1 MKIENYEKVQQLM
14 EEYQNAVSN
23 EGTYNR
29 LIENL
34 MTETPLLNFTN
45 TTIVNINGIEVTLNR
60 QQLEALCFLLKE
72 AKGTE
77 SERLQ
82 SLILDL

>member
-1 MKIENYEKVQQLM
+1 MKIENYAQVQQLM
-14 EEYQNAVSN
+14 EQYQNAVSN

-29 LIENL
+29 LIEKL
-34 MTETPLLNFTN
+34 MALKFVN
-45 TTIVNINGIEVTLNR
+45 TTIVNISGIEVTLNR
-60 QQLEALCFLLKE
+60 QQWARLVDIIKE

>member
-1 MKIENYEKVQQLM
+1 MKIENYAYVQQLM
-14 EEYQNAVSN
+14 EQYKNAVSN
-23 EGTYNR
+23 EGTYDR
-29 LIENL
+29 LIEKL
-34 MTETPLLNFTN
+34 MALKFVN
-45 TTIVNINGIEVTLNR
+45 TTIVNISGIEVTLNR
-60 QQLEALCFLLKE
+60 QQLARLVDIIKE

>member
-1 MKIENYEKVQQLM
+1 M

-23 EGTYNR
+23 EGTYDR
-29 LIENL
+29 LIEKL
-34 MTETPLLNFTN
+34 MALKFVN
-45 TTIVNINGIEVTLNR
+45 TTIVNISGIEVTLNR
-60 QQLEALCFLLKE
+60 QQLARLVDIIKE

>member
-1 MKIENYEKVQQLM
+1 MKIENYAQVQQLM
-14 EEYQNAVSN
+14 KQYQNAVSN

-29 LIENL
+29 LIEKL
-34 MTETPLLNFTN
+34 MALKFVN
-45 TTIVNINGIEVTLNR
+45 TTIVNISGIEVTLNR
-60 QQLEALCFLLKE
+60 QQWARLVDIIKE
-72 AKGTE
+72 AKGSE

>member
-1 MKIENYEKVQQLM
+1 MKIENYAHVQQLM
-14 EEYQNAVSN
+14 EQYQNAVSN

-29 LIENL
+29 LIEKL
-34 MTETPLLNFTN
+34 MALKFVN
-45 TTIVNINGIEVTLNR
+45 TTIVNISGIEVTLNR
-60 QQLEALCFLLKE
+60 QQWARLVDIIKE

-82 SLILDL
+82 SIISDL

>member
-29 LIENL
+29 LIEKL
-34 MTETPLLNFTN
+34 MALKFVN
-45 TTIVNINGIEVTLNR
+45 TTIVNISGIEVTLNR
-60 QQLEALCFLLKE
+60 QQWARLVDIIKE
-72 AKGTE
+72 AKGSE

-82 SLILDL
+82 SIISDL

>member
-1 MKIENYEKVQQLM
+1 MKIENYAQVQQLM
-14 EEYQNAVSN
+14 EQYQNAVSN

-29 LIENL
+29 LIEKL
-34 MTETPLLNFTN
+34 MAFKFVNA
-45 TTIVNINGIEVTLNR
+45 TIVNISGIEVTLNR
-60 QQLEALCFLLKE
+60 QQLARLVDIIKE

-82 SLILDL
+82 SIISDL

>member
-29 LIENL
+29 LIEKL
-34 MTETPLLNFTN
+34 MALKFVN
-45 TTIVNINGIEVTLNR
+45 TTIVNISGIEVTLNR
-60 QQLEALCFLLKE
+60 QQLARLVDIIKE

>member
-1 MKIENYEKVQQLM
+1 MKIENYAQVQQLM
-14 EEYQNAVSN
+14 EQYQNAVSN

-29 LIENL
+29 LIEKL
-34 MTETPLLNFTN
+34 MALKFVN
-45 TTIVNINGIEVTLNR
+45 TTIVNISGIEVTLNR
-60 QQLEALCFLLKE
+60 QQWARLVDIIKE

-82 SLILDL
+82 SLISDL

>member
-1 MKIENYEKVQQLM
+1 M

-60 QQLEALCFLLKE
+60 QQLARLVDIIKE

-82 SLILDL
+82 SIISDL

>member
-1 MKIENYEKVQQLM
+1 MKIENYAQVQQLM
-14 EEYQNAVSN
+14 KQYQNAVSN

-29 LIENL
+29 LIEKL
-34 MTETPLLNFTN
+34 MALKFVN
-45 TTIVNINGIEVTLNR
+45 TTIVNISGIEVTLNR
-60 QQLEALCFLLKE
+60 QQLARLVDIIKE

>member
-1 MKIENYEKVQQLM
+1 MKIENYAQVQQLKKQ
-14 EEYQNAVSN
+14 YQNAVAN

-29 LIENL
+29 LIEKL
-34 MTETPLLNFTN
+34 MALKFVN
-45 TTIVNINGIEVTLNR
+45 TTIVNISGIEVTLNR
-60 QQLEALCFLLKE
+60 QQWARLVDIIKE

-82 SLILDL
+82 SIISDL

>member
-1 MKIENYEKVQQLM
+1 MKIENYAQVQQLM
-14 EEYQNAVSN
+14 KQYQNAVSN

-29 LIENL
+29 LIEKL
-34 MTETPLLNFTN
+34 MTLKFTN
-45 TTIVNINGIEVTLNR
+45 ATTVNISGIEVTLNR
-60 QQLEALCFLLKE
+60 QQLARLVDIIKE

>member
-1 MKIENYEKVQQLM
+1 M

-72 AKGTE
+72 AKGAE

-82 SLILDL
+82 SIISDL

>member
-1 MKIENYEKVQQLM
+1 MKIENYAHVQQLM
-14 EEYQNAVSN
+14 EQYQNAVSN

-29 LIENL
+29 LIEKL
-34 MTETPLLNFTN
+34 MALKFVN
-45 TTIVNINGIEVTLNR
+45 TTIVNISGIEVTLNR

>member
-1 MKIENYEKVQQLM
+1 MKIENYAHVQQLM
-14 EEYQNAVSN
+14 EQYQNAVSN

-29 LIENL
+29 LIEKL
-34 MTETPLLNFTN
+34 MALKFVN
-45 TTIVNINGIEVTLNR
+45 TTIVNISGIEVTLNR
-60 QQLEALCFLLKE
+60 QQLARLVDIIKE

>member
-29 LIENL
+29 LIEKL
-34 MTETPLLNFTN
+34 MTLKFTN
-45 TTIVNINGIEVTLNR
+45 ATTVNISGIEVTLNR
-60 QQLEALCFLLKE
+60 QQWARLVDIIKE
-72 AKGTE
+72 AKGSE
-77 SERLQ
+77 SERLK
-82 SLILDL
+82 SIISDL

>member
-1 MKIENYEKVQQLM
+1 MKIENYAQVQQLM
-14 EEYQNAVSN
+14 EQYQNAVSN

-29 LIENL
+29 LIEKL
-34 MTETPLLNFTN
+34 MALKFVN
-45 TTIVNINGIEVTLNR
+45 TTIVNISGIEVTLNR

>member
-1 MKIENYEKVQQLM
+1 MKIENYAYVQQLM
-14 EEYQNAVSN
+14 EQYKNAVSN

-29 LIENL
+29 LIEKL
-34 MTETPLLNFTN
+34 MALKFVNA
-45 TTIVNINGIEVTLNR
+45 TIVNISGIEVTLNR
-60 QQLEALCFLLKE
+60 QQWARLVDIIKE

-82 SLILDL
+82 SIISDL

>member
-1 MKIENYEKVQQLM
+1 MKIENYAQVQKLM
-14 EEYQNAVSN
+14 KQYQNAVSN

-29 LIENL
+29 LIEKL
-34 MTETPLLNFTN
+34 MALKFVN
-45 TTIVNINGIEVTLNR
+45 TTIVNISGIEVTLNR
-60 QQLEALCFLLKE
+60 QQWARLVDIIKE

-82 SLILDL
+82 SIISDL

>member
-1 MKIENYEKVQQLM
+1 MKIENYAQVQQLM
-14 EEYQNAVSN
+14 EQYQNAVSN

-29 LIENL
+29 LIEKL
-34 MTETPLLNFTN
+34 MTLKFTTA
-45 TTIVNINGIEVTLNR
+45 TTVNISGIEVTLNR
-60 QQLEALCFLLKE
+60 QQLARLVDIIKE

>member
-1 MKIENYEKVQQLM
+1 MKIENYAQVQQLM
-14 EEYQNAVSN
+14 KQYQNAVSN

-29 LIENL
+29 LIEKL
-34 MTETPLLNFTN
+34 MALKFVN
-45 TTIVNINGIEVTLNR
+45 TTIVNISGIEVTLNR
-60 QQLEALCFLLKE
+60 QQLARLVDIIKE

-82 SLILDL
+82 SIISDL